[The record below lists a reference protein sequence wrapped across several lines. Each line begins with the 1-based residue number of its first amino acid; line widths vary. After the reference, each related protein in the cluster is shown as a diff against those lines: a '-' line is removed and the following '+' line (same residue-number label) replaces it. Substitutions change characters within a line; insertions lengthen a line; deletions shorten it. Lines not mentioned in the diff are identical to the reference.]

1 MPGSRD
7 CDVISQLWIQLNPH
21 CQVHGCEVDAAGTVR
36 IYILYSRNKNQ
47 HPLEL
52 ALGNPPRTVIR
63 GLRNALNEEARAKR
77 LSQATGSRVIGEA
90 DGNRQPGEMGE
101 RDK

>member
-1 MPGSRD
+1 MVNED
-7 CDVISQLWIQLNPH
+7 CRAIEELWIKLNPH

-36 IYILYSRNKNQ
+36 IYILYSRNKKQ

-52 ALGNPPRTVIR
+52 CLGNPPRTVIR
-63 GLRNALNEEARAKR
+63 GLRQAITEEARAKR
-77 LSQATGSRVIGEA
+77 LSQATGFSVISEAGGISIAGEK
-90 DGNRQPGEMGE
+90 GE

>member
-1 MPGSRD
+1 MRSRD
-7 CDVISQLWIQLNPH
+7 CDVISELWISLNPH
-21 CQVHGCEVDAAGTVR
+21 CQVHGCEIDAAGTVR
-36 IYILYSRNKNQ
+36 IYILYSRNKKQ

-63 GLRNALNEEARAKR
+63 GLKNALNEEARSKR
-77 LSQATGSRVIGEA
+77 LSLATGSRVIGEA
-90 DGNRQPGEMGE
+90 AGNSSAGEKGE